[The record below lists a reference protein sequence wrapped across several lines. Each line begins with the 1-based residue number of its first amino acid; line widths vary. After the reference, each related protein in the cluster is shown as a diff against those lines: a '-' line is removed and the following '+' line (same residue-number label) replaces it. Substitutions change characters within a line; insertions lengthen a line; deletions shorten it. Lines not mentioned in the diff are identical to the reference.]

1 MAPYYRPVTSRC
13 YVSTFRAICDS
24 FREVLSPEVE
34 NSLRTVHIHQFLF
47 FPAFQQNIP
56 LMYELLK
63 CWDSTEEGFKIKDQL
78 LKFSTD
84 EVAILTGLPNTGV
97 EIIWHNEPLGGVLST
112 ELKSEMTQLSRSTD
126 DATVLKTFISFVVS
140 NLFFPLNSLK
150 TSRRLVSIASSL
162 EEFSSINWAWTLREF
177 MVNEFNR
184 MATKLATE
192 KPLGYINGFIPLLLV
207 WFLEHVN
214 VNKPT
219 NPDSRPRFLR
229 WEGNTNI
236 FYSSEKAAHLVAN
249 LKENQIVYVLDGL
262 SAEEADLVHADLTSF
277 QPPPSP
283 LKQKSHE
290 PSDLPPAKKIRIKTS
305 QTSQKPVHELPHES
319 KEEFQSAQAFAQPE
333 WLSHMEERMHNWF
346 DAASSKIQKAIGDR
360 IDKIEAN
367 LRRVEGKVDD
377 LQHKFDNHCLQCT
390 VDPERTTAESSSP
403 TTESSHE
410 TVEQPLVKWKRL
422 RKFTPTTMDEQP
434 PTTTEQEATPLGD
447 ESSPIP
453 MDEQPPTTIEQ
464 EVTRLGDESPPIT
477 TMQAPPSPTTKE
489 QSPSTSTKEQSPT
502 TKGKEIVP
510 IEETQY
516 PTTTGKAIVPTEDT
530 QSPTTG
536 KEIVTVS
543 SQTIQDIRSPAQTEM
558 DYPGKNFLAP
568 DMQSFIDDCL
578 KRYAY
583 RQDVVFSSGN
593 VILTR
598 RDIDHILL
606 DECLDNFHID
616 TCAFF
621 LDRKTKALPEIYQ
634 PYLYVS
640 PMHRILK
647 SYNDYTDLYI
657 KHIKKETLKRTNLLI
672 MPIINNN
679 HWTLL
684 VGRLKERVW
693 KLYDSLPNPQHK
705 EICVTVVNE
714 LYIDLRKCFEADI
727 TKWRMNIV
735 RGTPTQSN
743 SFDCGMFVCKYM
755 EKVVLKDKVDWS
767 AYKYWQNNMPRYR
780 ADFAYQIL
788 LEGERIELN
797 NVKKR
802 IESAAKAH

>member
-24 FREVLSPEVE
+24 FREVLSAEVE
-34 NSLRTVHIHQFLF
+34 NTLRTVHIHQFLF

-97 EIIWHNEPLGGVLST
+97 EIIWHNEPLGGILSI

-150 TSRRLVSIASSL
+150 TPRRLVSIANSL

-192 KPLGYINGFIPLLLV
+192 KPLDYINGFIPLLLV
-207 WFLEHVN
+207 WFLEH
-214 VNKPT
+214 
-219 NPDSRPRFLR
+219 
-229 WEGNTNI
+229 
-236 FYSSEKAAHLVAN
+236 
-249 LKENQIVYVLDGL
+249 IVYVLDGL

-305 QTSQKPVHELPHES
+305 QTSEKQKSPEHELPHES

-333 WLSHMEERMHNWF
+333 WLSHLEERMHNWF

-367 LRRVEGKVDD
+367 LQIVEGKVDD
-377 LQHKFDNHCLQCT
+377 LHYKFINHCLQCP
-390 VDPERTTAESSSP
+390 VDSERTTAESSSP

-410 TVEQPLVKWKRL
+410 TVEQPLAKWKRL

-464 EVTRLGDESPPIT
+464 EATRLGDESPPIT

-489 QSPSTSTKEQSPT
+489 QSPFTSTIEQSPT

-510 IEETQY
+510 TEEMQY
-516 PTTTGKAIVPTEDT
+516 PTTTGKEIVPTEET

-543 SQTIQDIRSPAQTEM
+543 SQTIQDIRSPAKTEM
-558 DYPGKNFLAP
+558 DYPGKIFLAP
-568 DMQSFIDDCL
+568 DMQSFMDDCF
-578 KRYAY
+578 KKYAY
-583 RQDVVFSSGN
+583 RQDVVFSSGH

-598 RDIDHILL
+598 RDINHILL
-606 DECLDNFHID
+606 DECLDNFHVD
-616 TCAFF
+616 TSAFF
-621 LDRKTKALPEIYQ
+621 LDRKTKALPAIYQ
-634 PYLYVS
+634 PYLYIS

-647 SYNDYTDLYI
+647 TYNDYTDLYV
-657 KHIKKETLKRTNLLI
+657 KHIKKETLKRSNLLI

-705 EICVTVVNE
+705 EICVTVVKILLFFDHVNE
-714 LYIDLRKCFEADI
+714 LYNDMIKCFEADI
-727 TKWRMNIV
+727 TKWRINIV
-735 RGTPTQSN
+735 RGNPTQSN

-767 AYKYWQNNMPRYR
+767 AYKYWQNEMPRYR

>member
-150 TSRRLVSIASSL
+150 TPRRLVSIASSL

-464 EVTRLGDESPPIT
+464 EVTRLGMNPHPLPRCKHLHPP
-477 TMQAPPSPTTKE
+477 PPKSNPPPPPPK
-489 QSPSTSTKEQSPT
+489 SNPPRPKV
-502 TKGKEIVP
+502 KKL
-510 IEETQY
+510 Y
-516 PTTTGKAIVPTEDT
+516 LL
-530 QSPTTG
+530 
-536 KEIVTVS
+536 
-543 SQTIQDIRSPAQTEM
+543 R
-558 DYPGKNFLAP
+558 
-568 DMQSFIDDCL
+568 
-578 KRYAY
+578 KRNTPPP
-583 RQDVVFSSGN
+583 QDVVFSSGN

-767 AYKYWQNNMPRYR
+767 AYKYWQNDMPRYR